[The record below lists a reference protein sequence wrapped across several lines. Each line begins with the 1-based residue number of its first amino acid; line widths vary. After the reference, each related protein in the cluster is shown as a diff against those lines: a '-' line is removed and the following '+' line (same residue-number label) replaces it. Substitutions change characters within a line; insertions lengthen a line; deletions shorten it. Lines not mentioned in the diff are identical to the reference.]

1 MPLVSYY
8 LNKEEENKTG
18 NPSFHC
24 QLLFLSF
31 QLLLLQSHFQKNPQQ
46 NKKKNK
52 GVKFDSQPCAYLIF
66 KTNKTKGAFRLFAIG
81 LSLKKNINNKSN
93 ARLMLFFIH
102 TAETPVFLLV
112 RCIGVNMHVLV
123 LCADLNF
130 SLEL

>member
-1 MPLVSYY
+1 MPTFIPQLSAAVATVTFS
-8 LNKEEENKTG
+8 KKT
-18 NPSFHC
+18 PTK
-24 QLLFLSF
+24 Q
-31 QLLLLQSHFQKNPQQ
+31 
-46 NKKKNK
+46 KKNK